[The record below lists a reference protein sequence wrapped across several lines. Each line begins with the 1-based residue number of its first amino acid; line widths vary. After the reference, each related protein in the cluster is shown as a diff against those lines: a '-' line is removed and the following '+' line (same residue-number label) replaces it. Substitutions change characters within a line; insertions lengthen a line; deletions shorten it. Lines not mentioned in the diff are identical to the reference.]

1 VILLVTRT
9 YPQVYEMEVSGE
21 KKKGRGVIDLYILA
35 KEQDLA
41 FSYVLDEYFLRG

>member
-1 VILLVTRT
+1 
-9 YPQVYEMEVSGE
+9 MEVSGE

-41 FSYVLDEYFLRG
+41 FFPCLR